1 MPKFKKQPSP
11 SRPVA
16 PAPQAPQ
23 APGQQVQNLGVPF
36 APIGLPVG
44 IPNVP
49 VVQHQKPQQQQPP
62 PLAMP
67 GSNLK
72 RAVNY
77 YADYGGCGFW
87 RMVWPETLLNGYQK
101 AIINGLT
108 TMVLDPRFYQG
119 VDAVRLQRQATPVQ
133 LNFVKFLKQGSEQHD
148 FKIIYEID
156 DVVFKDDI
164 PMFNR
169 CRDAFDDPQIV
180 SSILEMMGMSD
191 ELSVTCDYMKE
202 YYKEKSG
209 NKKVSVI
216 PNYAPRFWMDGFY
229 DKKIIAKNWEDNK
242 GRPRVG
248 YCGSGTHID
257 VLNRTGQQDDF
268 SGVVKQIIKTRKD
281 FKWVMMG
288 AYPLHLK
295 PLVDSGEIEYIPWSM
310 IYDFP
315 KAIHDLNLQAV
326 IAPLQDNTFNRAKSN
341 IKYLESACLGIP
353 GTFQNLCTYK
363 DAPVKFDAGD
373 EMIDQLNMFKKD
385 QGYHMK
391 ISKESRAYAETMWLE
406 DHLDEYHELY
416 FTKWGSDERKALLK
430 NNQDQKGS
438 NNE

>member
-1 MPKFKKQPSP
+1 MPKFKSQPTP
-11 SRPVA
+11 PT
-16 PAPQAPQ
+16 PQMYQPQ
-23 APGQQVQNLGVPF
+23 QTQNQVHSL
-36 APIGLPVG
+36 GLPFTPLGMPKG
-44 IPNVP
+44 IPDIP
-49 VVQHQKPQQQQPP
+49 VVRYERPQSSPTP

-72 RAVNY
+72 RAINY

-87 RMVWPETLLNGYQK
+87 RMVWPETLMNGYQK

-119 VDAVRLQRQATPVQ
+119 VDAVRLQRQATPIQ
-133 LNFVKFLKQGSEQHD
+133 LEFVKFLKQGAAQHD

-164 PMFNR
+164 PMYNR
-169 CRDAFDDPQIV
+169 CRDAFDDPKIV
-180 SSILEMMGMSD
+180 DSILQMMGMSD
-191 ELSVTCDYMKE
+191 ELSVTCEYMKE
-202 YYKEKSG
+202 YYREKSG
-209 NKKVSVI
+209 NKKVSVL

-229 DKKIIAKNWEDNK
+229 DKKIIAENWDKNKN
-242 GRPRVG
+242 RPRIG

-257 VLNRTGQQDDF
+257 VLNRTGQRDDF
-268 SGVVKQIIKTRKD
+268 SGVVKQIISSRKD

-295 PLVDSGEIEYIPWSM
+295 PLVDSGEIEFIPWSM
-310 IYDFP
+310 IYDYP
-315 KAIHDLNLQAV
+315 KSIHDLNLQAV
-326 IAPLQDNTFNRAKSN
+326 IAPLEDNTFNRAKSN
-341 IKYLESACLGIP
+341 IKFLESACLGIP

-363 DAPVKFDAGD
+363 DAPLRFDSGD
-373 EMIDQLNMFKKD
+373 EMLDQLKMLSKD

-391 ISKESRAYAETMWLE
+391 ISKDSRAYAETMWLE

-416 FTKWGSDERKALLK
+416 FTPYGSSERKALLRM
-430 NNQDQKGS
+430 NPEQR
-438 NNE
+438 EII